1 MELEDEEPQNALP
14 CWTSPRRLSRIGRQN
29 TKQIEMKSG
38 TIQLVTHHPFF
49 GLDHEDPYKHLTTFN
64 GLAGTLGASADEEEN
79 VFARLFPHS
88 LIGKAKEWYLDQSTN
103 VMTDWNALER
113 AFQERFFPKDRLF
126 EAKTAV
132 TTFNQGANESL
143 CEAWERYKSL
153 LRNCPKHGFDNHMQI
168 YLFRQGLKNETKVLL
183 DASAGGGLMLRTP
196 FDVVKIID
204 QMALTDRKSSHNRN
218 LSERKAD
225 ILELESSDALL
236 AQNKL
241 LTQQIEALQ
250 KGMKDMPKKILEQFH
265 KDGGTSQ
272 VNACELCFGDHPT
285 GCCPPPCEEEVNFL
299 RNQQRPNQQ
308 QGYQA
313 GSSSQGQ
320 HPGNSNQGRYPG
332 NNNNF
337 PRGNQFG
344 QPWRPPPNYYY
355 PPPPNYYQ
363 QPYNNYYQY
372 PPQNN
377 PQQQQNCPQSTDETL
392 NQFMQMFMA
401 NQKNTDA
408 SIKSLETQMGQMAQ

>member
-1 MELEDEEPQNALP
+1 M
-14 CWTSPRRLSRIGRQN
+14 W
-29 TKQIEMKSG
+29 
-38 TIQLVTHHPFF
+38 
-49 GLDHEDPYKHLTTFN
+49 
-64 GLAGTLGASADEEEN
+64 
-79 VFARLFPHS
+79 
-88 LIGKAKEWYLDQSTN
+88 
-103 VMTDWNALER
+103 
-113 AFQERFFPKDRLF
+113 
-126 EAKTAV
+126 
-132 TTFNQGANESL
+132 
-143 CEAWERYKSL
+143 
-153 LRNCPKHGFDNHMQI
+153 
-168 YLFRQGLKNETKVLL
+168 ETK
-183 DASAGGGLMLRTP
+183 
-196 FDVVKIID
+196 
-204 QMALTDRKSSHNRN
+204 
-218 LSERKAD
+218 
-225 ILELESSDALL
+225 
-236 AQNKL
+236 
-241 LTQQIEALQ
+241 
-250 KGMKDMPKKILEQFH
+250 
-265 KDGGTSQ
+265 
-272 VNACELCFGDHPT
+272 
-285 GCCPPPCEEEVNFL
+285 
-299 RNQQRPNQQ
+299 QRPNQQ